1 MSTSIY
7 PEDPFLSASRM
18 PEFESLDATLD
29 PFRVSLDELEEE
41 IDLAERYGHCS
52 GEVAEA
58 ARQDL
63 EELTGRLE
71 YLILG
76 KMLIHQRIGA
86 AGKVPE

>member
-7 PEDPFLSASRM
+7 PEDPFFSASRM
-18 PEFESLDATLD
+18 AEFESLDATLD
-29 PFRVSLDELEEE
+29 PFRVSLEGLEEE
-41 IDLAERYGHCS
+41 IDLAERNGHCS

-63 EELTGRLE
+63 EELTGELE

-76 KMLIHQRIGA
+76 KMLIHERIGD